1 MLRVK
6 NSHFIHK
13 KHLYGDGDC
22 QWWTA
27 IKSKRDS
34 LWVAIS
40 YNIEMFYADKDV
52 KQQSVR
58 AYFLIYK

>member
-6 NSHFIHK
+6 NSHVVYK
-13 KHLYGDGDC
+13 KHLYGDCDWQC
-22 QWWTA
+22 WTA
-27 IKSKRDS
+27 IKSKSDS

-40 YNIEMFYADKDV
+40 YNIEMFYADKDL